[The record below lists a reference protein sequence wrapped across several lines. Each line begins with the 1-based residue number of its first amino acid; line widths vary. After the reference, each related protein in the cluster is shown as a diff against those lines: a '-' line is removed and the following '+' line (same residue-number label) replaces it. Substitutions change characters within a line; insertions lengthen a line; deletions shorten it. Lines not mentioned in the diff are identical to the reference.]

1 MKSKLKRLLIAVLIC
16 ILTFP
21 PMSVS
26 ALVGGE
32 QAVAS
37 DGPPKGNVDTG
48 GYYIGFQAVW
58 LSAIKVPAN
67 NATEAEEY
75 VKSHVTTGVSTYGVV
90 PSGVLFYG
98 GGDNF
103 TAPPGVS
110 VSPGLKTVISS
121 LFGDTTDVNYLKS
134 PAYDSY
140 WPELLKILHNNGGC
154 DDATYEFYD
163 QNHNA
168 DNKGYIVVITA
179 KLGFMDLYQDE
190 TKHWVLSDSFC
201 NTYGALI
208 GSYYNKAYPDM
219 NTCRNDLI
227 NAKNNKEIRLDPLDG
242 AHEGKKES
250 TDTVGMCFG
259 IGYKRGD
266 DGTKTYLSS
275 DTAPVGRRLGCYFTN
290 YIAAPEGN
298 YYGRNYWIPG
308 SSTPPPSPG
317 EVVINYE
324 VRGMH
329 YGTPINLKNGD
340 TTATPHF
347 LVTFKAEQSV
357 IDKIR
362 AAGGTYKIQF
372 THGACSSDELKP
384 DYKQAG
390 TATFYNYGSDIG
402 RATEYAAPPSET
414 NTNPEYI
421 TVTADTLIKLLQDQ
435 ERYFAYCYKF
445 TATNASDISYYSRRI
460 RVTITQVQGKFSINA
475 VAGATGA
482 TKGNGHENTNSGD
495 YSASYVKWMSIIP
508 VNITPI
514 PWEIH
519 STDNTNAYAEIV
531 ANEAGYM
538 ADSSNI
544 ADLKE
549 LSQDWNVNAGI
560 PSTENVSIAAG
571 GSTFLYDVSGYI
583 QPANTSRQFN
593 IDGGA
598 SYNNNGAGTFNS
610 GSLGNSTPTVKR
622 KITFNVKVENS
633 WGDNNVCTLSCSG
646 HTASGGNGAVADTSD
661 GTAVTSSPCPY
672 CGKTVTAQ
680 GTNAIPASGT
690 PGTPEYKPETPAKSD
705 HKTCG
710 CSYTLTYYCDTDT
723 ATCAGASISKS
734 TALYNNQRYGGTVTA
749 TCPGGATL
757 TVSTGSGLLCE
768 GYTSGKG
775 CTPTHATNCVHR
787 AEKNYTFSI
796 TEELDNY
803 AYRTIINNRIYG
815 LSDAYIKDVDTS
827 VVSSNAIGWRV
838 SNSNLYA
845 FMWRNDGAYSS
856 DKRGGRLWFTQFKN
870 PDYNGGWTSTNTAY
884 TNNPGL
890 LGYWMGDATV
900 NIVVQADSQA
910 ADVANPAAL
919 DNAPALSATRGKDLD
934 HFSSSKTATDD
945 THKNHNGDKMTDA
958 QCLNLALHCVNAWQ
972 YNNNELYTINVISDC
987 LALGVSTA
995 TVSITSSDPS
1005 DTFQNITSD
1014 VYAVD
1019 DGIRLFDY
1027 GFSDN
1032 NENHL
1037 RGHSS
1042 KYGWGTLSSKYISGE
1057 FSTSDVSN
1065 NQSSQLTLGYTG
1077 KPDADPRIKYGII
1090 INPEIVGSV
1099 RIRNLDDTM
1108 PALLTSSCVPEGN
1121 FTSAVNHN
1129 TVGGAKFTAGSLQT
1143 IDTRYP
1149 YGILVTNDYKNA
1161 DNGNAE
1167 PCGRTVLDQIT
1178 VGEDYY
1184 MSPNTAP
1191 SFDGYYNKHIYPF
1204 KMNNGF
1210 TYSRANYYDN
1220 NPLYRKSVTDNGN
1233 KAACNTFYSNGYSH
1247 KYNTALVISN
1257 IDLVDTAKNGLY
1269 KSPITVA
1276 VNYEKLIDLCGDNS
1290 GRIRIPVDR
1299 PKEKICIYRNGASGI
1314 NDIIIQNPVSV
1325 EYCAIIGNG
1334 FGAFANGVIDET
1346 GEDWRVDSNY
1356 NYSTL
1361 NENEK
1366 PNYIVMGNTF
1376 RLWVSDYGDF
1386 KDDGGSWN
1394 IFEATNPDNR
1404 GVGSPEKA
1412 CSDTDGTIIRFPE
1425 GLSKARGYSNNM
1437 RCTRWTGARKVV
1449 FTFPVSYISTAGKTV
1464 LVPAYT
1470 EINLADV
1477 RTTKADGNY
1486 GTSADQQRAEESMYL
1501 PKNEERNGYFLDAV
1515 KANNTVGDIKY
1526 GLNYE
1531 FTCLLSS
1538 QESMTGNVIMIADAN
1553 NKPGLQNDGSVKGAE
1568 ANKYYDTYPFQ
1579 ETNKERGSGISE
1591 HSAVKVYSVEVVGR
1605 IGNLAIEDTEDFRFS
1620 NLFKV
1625 ANDSWL
1631 INNVIHSVNLKDS
1644 NKIIS
1649 TVADI
1654 LLQKTSNTTNGLK
1667 HNTMG
1672 VTNVNYYG
1680 NGHGKAGQYNMFP
1693 LMARYNPVTEFKTE
1707 QMRPGYSVFLDIE
1720 TVGNYYGINNTYSV
1734 ENVNGK
1740 EIVTT
1745 TPTQGPISAIDTSP
1759 DARTKKV
1766 TITPYYV
1773 LYDYENNTYHHI
1785 SLYAGSTGAYER
1797 YWTNSADLCNP
1808 VASIYTDVNT
1818 ASDRWNVGTVEK
1830 DFTNKVAGSKPTA
1843 FTGEDYIGTAN
1854 QLILDQYNR
1863 TYIGSSVLNG
1873 MLYKDNG
1880 VIKLES
1886 NSRTS
1891 YLFGGTYDASK
1902 DVYPTRDD
1910 DGLAEKEFIN
1920 QSQRWYFKLG
1930 LPSSTYITEDLT
1942 GGNESNQI
1950 SIQNSHNRL
1959 KEQHPY
1965 SVILCYATITV
1976 DGDVWSLKYNYE
1988 QANGGITSFTL
1999 FESNDDIPADA
2010 KAAEV
2015 DYPSG
2020 LTINPVDDS
2029 SSGVTSW
2036 MAPLFIMDPWNTS
2049 ADDWD
2054 TYGTH

>member
-21 PMSVS
+21 TLSVNA
-26 ALVGGE
+26 ALGGD
-32 QAVAS
+32 QAVVS
-37 DGPPKGNVDTG
+37 DGPPKGNVHGG
-48 GYYIGFQAVW
+48 GYYVGHQAVW
-58 LSAIKVPAN
+58 LSAVKVPAN
-67 NATEAEEY
+67 SATEAEEFI
-75 VKSHVTTGVSTYGVV
+75 KNHASDMPAYGTR

-103 TAPPGVS
+103 IAPPGSNVS
-110 VSPGLKTVISS
+110 AGLKTVIKS
-121 LFGDTTDVNYLKS
+121 LYGDTTDVNYLKS

-140 WPELLKILHNNGGC
+140 WPELLEILHNNGGC
-154 DDATYEFYD
+154 DDATYNFYKK
-163 QNHNA
+163 NLNA

-179 KLGFMDLYQDE
+179 KLGFMDLFQKLGE
-190 TKHWVLSDSFC
+190 TWDFSDSFC

-208 GSYYNKAYPDM
+208 GSYYNKAYSDM
-219 NTCRNDLI
+219 NTCRNDLV
-227 NAKNNKEIRLDPLDG
+227 NAKNNKVIRLDPLDG
-242 AHEGKKES
+242 AHDGDSES
-250 TDTVGMCFG
+250 TDTVRMCFG
-259 IGYKRGD
+259 IGFKRNED
-266 DGTKTYLSS
+266 NSKTYLVSN
-275 DTAPVGRRLGCYFTN
+275 TAPPGRRLGCYFTN

-308 SSTPPPSPG
+308 SSTPPPPPPPG
-317 EVVINYE
+317 GVVINYE

-362 AAGGTYKIQF
+362 ATGGTYKIQF
-372 THGACSSDELKP
+372 AQETCSAGELKP
-384 DYKQAG
+384 GYKQAG
-390 TATFYNYGSDIG
+390 TGAFVNYGVDIG
-402 RATEYAAPPSET
+402 RATEYAVAPTAAYTSIGFT
-414 NTNPEYI
+414 

-435 ERYFAYCYKF
+435 GRYFAYNYKF
-445 TATNASDISYYSRRI
+445 TATDVSDTSYYSRRI

-475 VAGATGA
+475 VAGDTGA
-482 TKGNGHENTNSGD
+482 TNGNGHENTNSGD
-495 YSASYVKWMSIIP
+495 YSASYVKWTSINP
-508 VNITPI
+508 VNTTPI

-531 ANEAGYM
+531 ANEVGYM
-538 ADSSNI
+538 ADGANI

-598 SYNNNGAGTFNS
+598 SYNNTGAGTFNS

-633 WGDNNVCTLSCSG
+633 WGDNNVCTLSCPG
-646 HTASGGNGAVADTSD
+646 HSFSNSTSITATATGAGNSQSKTCDWCGTTITANGTTTPASYDPITGEEKSPAVDNTVTVSHSCTVNISFNCATGTWSASGDTS
-661 GTAVTSSPCPY
+661 GL
-672 CGKTVTAQ
+672 
-680 GTNAIPASGT
+680 SG
-690 PGTPEYKPETPAKSD
+690 E
-705 HKTCG
+705 
-710 CSYTLTYYCDTDT
+710 T
-723 ATCAGASISKS
+723 ATLRG
-734 TALYNNQRYGGTVTA
+734 NNQGYNGSAGGKNKKGEVVVT
-749 TCPGGATL
+749 GN
-757 TVSTGSGLLCE
+757 VSYGLLCE

-775 CTPTHATNCVHR
+775 CTPTHTTNCVHR
-787 AEKNYTFSI
+787 AEKNYSFTI

-870 PDYNGGWTSTNTAY
+870 PNYNGGWTSTNAMY
-884 TNNPGL
+884 TNSPGL

-910 ADVANPAAL
+910 ADVANPEVL
-919 DNAPALSATRGKDLD
+919 DNAPALSATRGKDLN

-995 TVSITSSDPS
+995 TVSITSSNPS

-1027 GFSDN
+1027 GFSAN

-1042 KYGWGTLSSKYISGE
+1042 KYGWGALSSKYMSGE

-1090 INPEIVGSV
+1090 INPEVVGSV
-1099 RIRNLDDTM
+1099 RIRNLADTM
-1108 PALLTSSCVPEGN
+1108 PALLTSSCLPEGN
-1121 FTSAVNHN
+1121 FASAVNHN
-1129 TVGGAKFTAGSLQT
+1129 TVGGVKYTAGSLQT
-1143 IDTRYP
+1143 IDTRFP
-1149 YGILVTNDYKNA
+1149 YGVLVTNDYKNA
-1161 DNGNAE
+1161 DNGNKE

-1178 VGEDYY
+1178 VGQDYS

-1191 SFDGYYNKHIYPF
+1191 SFEGYYNKHIYPF
-1204 KMNNGF
+1204 KINNGF
-1210 TYSRANYYDN
+1210 TYSRANYYND
-1220 NPLYRKSVTDNGN
+1220 NPLYRKSITDNGH
-1233 KAACNTFYSNGYSH
+1233 KAACDTFYSNGYSH

-1299 PKEKICIYRNGASGI
+1299 PKEKICIYRNGTSGI

-1334 FGAFANGVIDET
+1334 FGAFANGVTDET

-1412 CSDTDGTIIRFPE
+1412 CSDTTGNILRFAE
-1425 GLSKARGYSNNM
+1425 NLSKARGYSDNM
-1437 RCTRWTGARKVV
+1437 RCTKWTKARKVV

-1477 RTTKADGNY
+1477 RTTKNDGTA
-1486 GTSADQQRAEESMYL
+1486 GDSSESSMYMVD
-1501 PKNEERNGYFLDAV
+1501 NQQFLNAV

-1538 QESMTGNVIMIADAN
+1538 QESRIGNVIMIADAN
-1553 NKPGLQNDGSVKGAE
+1553 NKPGTAAE
-1568 ANKYYDTYPFQ
+1568 NNKYYDSYPFQ
-1579 ETNKERGSGISE
+1579 ETNKERGSGVSE

-1654 LLQKTSNTTNGLK
+1654 LLQKTSNATNGLK

-1693 LMARYNPVTEFKTE
+1693 LMARYNPVEEFKTE
-1707 QMRPGYSVFLDIE
+1707 QMRPGYSIFLDIE

-1734 ENVNGK
+1734 ENVNGA
-1740 EIVTT
+1740 ETVTT

-1773 LYDYENNTYHHI
+1773 LYDYKNNTYHHI

-1830 DFTNKVAGSKPTA
+1830 DFTNKVAGGKPTA

-1854 QLILDQYNR
+1854 QIILDQYNR

-1880 VIKLES
+1880 AIKLES

-1891 YLFGGTYDASK
+1891 YLFGGTYDSSK
-1902 DVYPTRDD
+1902 DVYPTKDN

-1930 LPSSTYITEDLT
+1930 LPSSTYITEELT
-1942 GGNESNQI
+1942 GGSESNQI

-1965 SVILCYATITV
+1965 SVILCYATITI
-1976 DGDVWSLKYNYE
+1976 DGDVWSLKYNYQ
-1988 QANGGITSFTL
+1988 QANGGNTAFTL
-1999 FESNDDIPADA
+1999 FESNNDIPADA
-2010 KAAEV
+2010 KAAGV
-2015 DYPSG
+2015 NYPSG
-2020 LTINPVDDS
+2020 LTINPVDDG
-2029 SSGVTSW
+2029 SSGVTYW
-2036 MAPLFIMDPWNTS
+2036 MAPLCVMDPWNTS